1 MDRKRL
7 KKKLCPIY
15 IIVGEDWN
23 FSFSGSGGDGL
34 RFKITTET
42 DLNPLMRVLAITK
55 EHRL

>member
-1 MDRKRL
+1 L
-7 KKKLCPIY
+7 KKKTLSYFY

-23 FSFSGSGGDGL
+23 FCFSGAGGDGL
-34 RFKITTET
+34 RFEITTET